1 MWRGKTR
8 TLGSMSAKGVRG
20 IAVAIFCGVWIAIAA
35 VVIYF
40 VSALGYSFW
49 SGVAAACALFFLLN
63 GSVAYRYRARQLRQE
78 GKEPP
83 PFLAYL
89 FFPKPLNFRE
99 PVRLSRPF
107 RVLLGIVVLVGGVFL
122 VLASTVILFTQDV
135 SKFPHPVGGVIGLVV
150 LASVGV
156 GSVYVGM
163 RLMVITD
170 DEPMF
175 MRRKR
180 NETRSSNSGAA

>member
-1 MWRGKTR
+1 MR
-8 TLGSMSAKGVRG
+8 AKGTRATV
-20 IAVAIFCGVWIAIAA
+20 VAIFFGVWIAIAA

-40 VSALGYSFW
+40 ASVLGYSSW
-49 SGVAAACALFFLLN
+49 SGVAAALVLFFLAN
-63 GSVAYRYRARQLRQE
+63 GSLAYLYRARQLRQQ

-83 PFLAYL
+83 PFLVYL

-107 RVLLGIVVLVGGVFL
+107 RVLLGIVVVIGGVFL
-122 VLASTVILFTQDV
+122 VLAGTVILFTQDV
-135 SKFPHPVGGVIGLVV
+135 SKFPHPVGGVIALVV

-163 RLMVITD
+163 RLMVMKD
-170 DEPMF
+170 DEPML

-180 NETRSSNSGAA
+180 NETQSSNSGAA